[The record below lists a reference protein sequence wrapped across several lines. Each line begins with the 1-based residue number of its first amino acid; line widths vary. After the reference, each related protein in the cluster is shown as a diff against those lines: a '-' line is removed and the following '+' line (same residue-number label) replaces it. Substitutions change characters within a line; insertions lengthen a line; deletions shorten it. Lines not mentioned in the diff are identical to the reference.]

1 MRYLNESVW
10 GSITPKCYVRMSV
23 SFGEVVESSLEPQ
36 YARVISVGSA
46 EGYFAV
52 GYPWRNPAYEV
63 FCFDIDPV
71 SRQQVRRLAKMSG
84 VSKRVILNRLLVGH
98 VLTVMDVEGYETIL
112 LDTEKVLYL
121 AHTDMLV
128 GLHEVHGGDQETV
141 EVMLRARFADTYRIT
156 RYSGTGRWDWTEAN
170 RTLCEEKLS
179 QEELLQSVDEGHRI
193 STLAVDGS

>member
-1 MRYLNESVW
+1 
-10 GSITPKCYVRMSV
+10 MSV

-112 LDTEKVLYL
+112 LDTEKVPYL

-128 GLHEVHGGDQETV
+128 GLHEVHGADQETV
-141 EVMLRARFADTYRIT
+141 ECFALDLLPPTGLPDTQARGAGIGRKPTALFAKKNFHKKSCSRALMRVIGSQHWLWMA
-156 RYSGTGRWDWTEAN
+156 AN
-170 RTLCEEKLS
+170 DKFGEPTPRK
-179 QEELLQSVDEGHRI
+179 H
-193 STLAVDGS
+193 